1 MKTVIPRHLQVAA
14 FALVAILAGCGAQ
27 EAGGNGSPIGS
38 APAATGA
45 SASATASG
53 PAPAGKAGGGGAGPV
68 SVTTVEAKRRSFEII
83 LEAVGVVTPVSSV
96 EVKPQASGVVTQVH
110 VQEGQFVRAGAML
123 FSLDSRADETN
134 VAKMRAQLT
143 KDEATLADAQRQLA
157 RSRDLLEKNFVS
169 QGALDSSQTQ
179 VEAQR
184 ATVAA
189 DRAAIDA
196 AQVALSYTRVKA
208 SVAGRLGAVNVFAG
222 TSVQANQTPLV
233 TITQLDP
240 INISFNLPQRN
251 LDTVLA
257 GLKEGGA
264 TVKARLPE
272 DAKPL
277 TGKLVF
283 VDNGVDATT
292 GTVKA
297 KARFANADSK
307 LWPGAFVKVSFVAET
322 LKDAVVIPTAAI
334 VQNTRG
340 SIVYVTDK
348 GKAALRP
355 VKMLAIQ
362 GDEAAVTGV
371 AAGDRVVLEGR
382 QNLRPDVALVERAPE
397 GKSGTKPSPASAAA
411 GVPASAPAAVAASAS

>member
-1 MKTVIPRHLQVAA
+1 MKTAIPRHLQIAA
-14 FALVAILAGCGAQ
+14 CALAVILAGCGAK
-27 EAGGNGSPIGS
+27 EAGGNGSTIGS
-38 APAATGA
+38 APAASGA
-45 SASATASG
+45 SAAATASG
-53 PAPAGKAGGGGAGPV
+53 PAPAGKPGGGGAGPV

-96 EVKPQASGVVTQVH
+96 EVRPQTSGVVTQVH

-134 VAKMRAQLT
+134 VAKMRAQLS
-143 KDEATLADAQRQLA
+143 KDEAMLADAQRQFA
-157 RSRDLLEKNFVS
+157 RSRELLDKNFIS
-169 QGALDSSQTQ
+169 QGALDTSQTQ

-184 ATVAA
+184 AAVAA

-196 AQVALSYTRVKA
+196 ALVALSYTRVKA

-240 INISFNLPQRN
+240 VNVSFNLPQRN
-251 LDTVLA
+251 LGMVLT

-272 DAKPL
+272 DKKAM
-277 TGKLVF
+277 TGKLLF
-283 VDNGVDATT
+283 VDNAVDATT

-297 KARFANADSK
+297 RARFANADSK

-322 LKDAVVIPTAAI
+322 LTDATVIPTAAI

-340 SIVYVTDK
+340 SIVYVADK
-348 GKAALRP
+348 GKAVLRP
-355 VKMLAIQ
+355 VQMLATQ
-362 GDEAAVTGV
+362 GEETAVTGV
-371 AAGDRVVLEGR
+371 SAGDKVVLEGR
-382 QNLRPDVALVERAPE
+382 QNLRPDVAVVERTPEAKGPAKAASAAAAPAQ
-397 GKSGTKPSPASAAA
+397 PASAA
-411 GVPASAPAAVAASAS
+411 P